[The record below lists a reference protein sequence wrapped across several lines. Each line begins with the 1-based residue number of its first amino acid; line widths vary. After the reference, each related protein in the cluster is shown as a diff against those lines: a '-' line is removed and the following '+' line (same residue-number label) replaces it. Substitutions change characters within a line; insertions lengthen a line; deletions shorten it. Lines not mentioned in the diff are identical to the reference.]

1 MLVAFIVLVLIGHGL
16 IVAAQARASFGI
28 SKSPP
33 ANPDWLRWWPVPL
46 GRSWLL
52 AKTGLSGGPLEKALG
67 VVWLLS
73 GLCLVAAGFGFMDVV
88 VPLGAWPAL
97 VVIGAAGALV
107 MLLLYLHPFYFIG
120 ILVDIAVPAYLLGI
134 YRLAGVF

>member
-16 IVAAQARASFGI
+16 IVAAQARTSFGI

-33 ANPDWLRWWPVPL
+33 ADPDWLRWWPVPL

-52 AKTGLSGGPLEKALG
+52 DRAGLSGGSLEKALG
-67 VVWLLS
+67 AVWLLS
-73 GLCLVAAGFGFMDVV
+73 GLCLVAAGFGFMGVV
-88 VPLGAWPAL
+88 VPLGLWPAL
-97 VVIGAAGALV
+97 VVIGATGALV
-107 MLLLYLHPFYFIG
+107 MLLLYLHPFYLIG
-120 ILVDIAVPAYLLGI
+120 ILVDVAAPAYLLGI

>member
-1 MLVAFIVLVLIGHGL
+1 MLVAFIVLALIGHGL
-16 IVAAQARASFGI
+16 IVAAQARNSFGI

-33 ANPDWLRWWPVPL
+33 ADPDWLRWWPVPL

-52 AKTGLSGGPLEKALG
+52 AKTGLSGGSLEKALG
-67 VVWLLS
+67 AVWLFS
-73 GLCLVAAGFGFMDVV
+73 GLCLVAAGFGFMGMV
-88 VPLGAWPAL
+88 VPLGLWPPL

-107 MLLLYLHPFYFIG
+107 MLLLYLHPFYLIG
-120 ILVDIAVPAYLLGI
+120 ILVDVAVPVYLLGI